1 MTNTPDVDCE
11 EIRFAVVMNGG
22 VSLAV
27 WISGVTLELEH
38 LAMGRRWG
46 ETTYGPLLDLL
57 NADAWVDVIA
67 GTSAGGLNG
76 AFLALGLA
84 RDRDIA
90 LLRDL
95 WRDQGSLEK
104 LLRDPLSKN
113 PPSLMMGDDYFL
125 GRVRAALGDVVTQP
139 DRTAGPKR
147 VDRSVELILTG
158 TLWQGRSTTF
168 TDDMGAPITEMDHDA
183 TFRFAASGGGTGGSG
198 DLRAATVLDEL
209 AAAARC
215 TSSFPGAFEPHWVEV
230 TNADAQGDGPW
241 ASSAGMANFRESQYV
256 IDGGV
261 LLNKPIRPALEAVHR
276 QTAGFQV
283 RRVLA
288 YVAPEP
294 GERLA
299 VGAGRAAADRC
310 VPQAREV
317 LLGVLARLRSTDSIS
332 RELAEIRAHNRE
344 AHSRRRA
351 RDRLATAM
359 TGTVTDGL
367 SGGAWQGYLEVRVD
381 LAARTIGRLVAAG
394 QPVGSS
400 RWSEPEL
407 VAALRQVIWSRRFR
421 PGRFFIPKDKHCEEA
436 VARTDAD
443 WDWGQTTVQRL
454 GDMTVDVLKRA
465 VWLAPANSTA
475 RQRIVRCRQDVGA
488 MLDAIRADS
497 GQLDEYWSTS
507 PVGADPTPPRRAEA
521 LGTATNTA
529 DLEEWLARI
538 LDGWDR
544 APAPSSGTGGR
555 REALYK
561 QAIGLADKLHECAD
575 AINSVATSPQP
586 AIDPE
591 GLEGD
596 RLKAL
601 YEYLL
606 APARS
611 RDSEQRPSDV
621 LERMLRLDVVQL
633 AFSGASPDVE
643 QEVELV
649 QFSATDPHAL
659 TGVQLHH
666 FGAFYRPSWRVNDW
680 LHGRMDGAAHIVRTL
695 LSVERLRQRGAVLVD
710 DVDLASERVAQA
722 RQARTADLLH
732 QVHRAATSAASAD
745 DAEWLDTEWR
755 RSDEF
760 RCRSLLDQLV
770 TVTPAAVHA
779 GAERPPG
786 GAASHSGGGAEP
798 HSGGAEPHS
807 GGAEPHPGGAAPG
820 ADIGAPDAGAPSP
833 VECCIQPITRSLQT
847 HILRED
853 LPALAEAIRYEG
865 EDTPPRSR
873 SWLASYDAATGS
885 VAGPLPAPKLWDLW
899 TQAQHVGAQRIG
911 GEMGGDTFARTV
923 AQAMTVAANTVGSP
937 TKLRTITAVQ
947 SALRGYTLAVW
958 AMVALLTGRSRFGA
972 RVVELVVAAGGV
984 LFAAAIFV
992 PAMPLG
998 FTLTGLLLLLAG
1010 ASAAA
1015 LLTREARAVGVR
1027 LAGVS
1032 LLAAAVLSGYVY
1044 WDWTRHGLSSA
1055 IWSLMVKVFVGVLV
1069 VLVGWWVAKARPPS
1083 RRRRS
1088 LRRAATRLPTDP
1100 PHGRDP
1106 APR

>member
-1 MTNTPDVDCE
+1 MTNTPDDNFDRE
-11 EIRFAVVMNGG
+11 DIRFAVVMNGG

-27 WISGVTLELEH
+27 WISGVALELQH
-38 LAMGRRWG
+38 LAMGCRWS
-46 ETTYGPLLDLL
+46 ETTYRPLLDLL
-57 NADAWVDVIA
+57 NAEAWVDVIA

-95 WRDQGSLEK
+95 WRDQGSLER
-104 LLRDPLSKN
+104 LMRSPLSKR

-125 GRVRAALGDVVTQP
+125 GQVRTALKNVVEQP
-139 DRTAGPKR
+139 DRTARPER
-147 VDRSVELILTG
+147 VDRPVELILTG

-168 TDDMGAPITEMDHDA
+168 TDDMGAPITEMGHDA
-183 TFRFAASGGGTGGSG
+183 TFRFAASKDGTGGCG
-198 DLRAATVLDEL
+198 DLRATGVLDEL

-230 TNADAQGDGPW
+230 TGAGTEGDGPW
-241 ASSAGMANFRESQYV
+241 ASTAGLANFRESQYV

-299 VGAGRAAADRC
+299 TDAGAKAGGSG
-310 VPQAREV
+310 VPHARDV

-332 RELAEIRAHNRE
+332 RELTEIRVHNQE
-344 AHSRRRA
+344 SHSRRRA

-359 TGTVTDGL
+359 TGGVTDGL
-367 SGGAWQGYLEVRVD
+367 SEGAWQGYLEVRVD
-381 LAARTIGRLVAAG
+381 LAARTIGRLMAAG
-394 QPVGSS
+394 QPVRSTG
-400 RWSEPEL
+400 WSEPGL
-407 VAALRQVIWSRRFR
+407 VTALTRVIWSRRTK
-421 PGRFFIPKDKHCEEA
+421 PERFFIPRDERCRDA

-443 WDWGQTTVQRL
+443 WDWGQTTVERL

-465 VWLAPANSTA
+465 VWLAPANSA
-475 RQRIVRCRQDVGA
+475 QRQKIVRCRQDIGA
-488 MLDAIRADS
+488 MLDGIRTDR

-507 PVGADPTPPRRAEA
+507 PVGADPAPPYGDETP
-521 LGTATNTA
+521 GTATNTA
-529 DLEEWLARI
+529 DLDEWLARI
-538 LDGWDR
+538 LDGWETLGS
-544 APAPSSGTGGR
+544 PSSGPGGR
-555 REALYK
+555 RESLYK
-561 QAIGLADKLHECAD
+561 QAIGLADKLQECAD
-575 AINSVATSPQP
+575 AIEVVATSPQP

-596 RLKAL
+596 RLRAL

-606 APARS
+606 KPAR
-611 RDSEQRPSDV
+611 RLGVGQRPDDV
-621 LERMLRLDVVQL
+621 LRRMLRLDVVQL

-695 LSVERLRQRGAVLVD
+695 LSTERLRQRGAVLVD
-710 DVDLASERVAQA
+710 EAGTAREDVADALRT
-722 RQARTADLLH
+722 RTAELLD
-732 QVHRAATSAASAD
+732 QVHRGAVSTANPD
-745 DAEWLDTEWR
+745 DAQWLDTAWR
-755 RSDEF
+755 TNDEIP
-760 RCRSLLDQLV
+760 CRSFLEQIVTITPAPLPGRARRHPGEARTVPDAMALDQ
-770 TVTPAAVHA
+770 
-779 GAERPPG
+779 GAL
-786 GAASHSGGGAEP
+786 
-798 HSGGAEPHS
+798 
-807 GGAEPHPGGAAPG
+807 
-820 ADIGAPDAGAPSP
+820 DPDAPSP
-833 VECCIQPITRSLQT
+833 VECCVRPITRSLQT

-865 EDTPPRSR
+865 EDCPQGSR
-873 SWLASYDAATGS
+873 NWLASYDAATRA

-899 TQAQHVGAQRIG
+899 TQAQHVGAQRIS

-923 AQAMTVAANTVGSP
+923 AQAMTVATNTVCSTSTP
-937 TKLRTITAVQ
+937 RTITAVLA
-947 SALRGYTLAVW
+947 ALRGYTLAVW
-958 AMVALLTGRSRFGA
+958 AMVTLLTGRSRFGA
-972 RVVELVVAAGGV
+972 RVVELAVAAGGV
-984 LFAAAIFV
+984 LLAAAILV

-998 FTLTGLLLLLAG
+998 FTLTGVLLLLAG
-1010 ASAAA
+1010 GSAAA
-1015 LLTREARAVGVR
+1015 LLTKEARAVGRR
-1027 LAGVS
+1027 LAGAA
-1032 LLAAAVLSGYVY
+1032 LLAAAALAGYVY

-1055 IWSLMVKVFVGVLV
+1055 IWSLLIKVFVGVLV
-1069 VLVGWWVAKARPPS
+1069 VLVGWWVARAQPPS
-1083 RRRRS
+1083 GNPRR
-1088 LRRAATRLPTDP
+1088 PK
-1100 PHGRDP
+1100 
-1106 APR
+1106 